1 VSNLSE
7 RLVLPSG
14 YRCLQLRL
22 QPILGSVSIQEIA
35 GVKRL
40 GFHCALTEHL
50 QTCRRGTGGVEYKT
64 LPPPKKDYDLPS
76 GLVFRTHEAVA
87 AHDLR
92 RVDCSRLLH
101 WLGAWHC
108 RSALAVVRCARR
120 NQKANGEKVLKP
132 YVLRWLVV
140 GIAILASSILG
151 VLFMRILSAA

>member
-1 VSNLSE
+1 MLSDWD
-7 RLVLPSG
+7 
-14 YRCLQLRL
+14 
-22 QPILGSVSIQEIA
+22 
-35 GVKRL
+35 
-40 GFHCALTEHL
+40 FHCALTEHL

-64 LPPPKKDYDLPS
+64 LPSQKDYDLPS
-76 GLVFRTHEAVA
+76 GLIFRTHEAVA
-87 AHDLR
+87 ADDLR
-92 RVDCSRLLH
+92 RVDRSRLLH